1 MTATATNVELV
12 RRVYAAF
19 SAGDVETLSKLL
31 SADAVH
37 VVPGNS
43 PISGAHKGQ
52 ESVLKMY
59 GDLATRTNNTMKV
72 ELEEV
77 LSNGSDQ
84 VIAVHRSTAERA
96 GKKLNQREALLF
108 TISNDRIVEI
118 RDFFTDIAAQDA
130 FWA

>member
-1 MTATATNVELV
+1 MTASATNTELV
-12 RRVYAAF
+12 RRGYAAF
-19 SAGDVETLSKLL
+19 SAGDVDTLSKLL
-31 SADAVH
+31 ASDATH
-37 VVPGNS
+37 IVPGNS
-43 PISGAHKGQ
+43 PISGAHKCQ

-72 ELEEV
+72 VLEDV

-84 VIAVHRSTAERA
+84 VIAVHRSTAERD
-96 GKKLNQREALLF
+96 GKKLDQREALLF
-108 TISNDRIVEI
+108 TIADNKIVEI